1 MTNSDI
7 KRKEIKI
14 QLILLKNINNIKMIN
29 FVLNYFLFN
38 TNL

>member
-38 TNL
+38 K